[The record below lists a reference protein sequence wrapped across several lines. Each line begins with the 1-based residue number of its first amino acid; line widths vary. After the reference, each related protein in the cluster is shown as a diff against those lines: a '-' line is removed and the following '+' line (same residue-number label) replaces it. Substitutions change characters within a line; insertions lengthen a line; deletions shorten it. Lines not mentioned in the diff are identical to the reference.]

1 MNSGLLFHFIQSC
14 SSACKESASNTGDP
28 GSLSWSGRFPGEEI
42 GYPLQYSWASLV
54 AQMVKNLPTMLETWV
69 QSLVWAEALEKRMA
83 THSSIFTWEV
93 PRTEEP
99 GRYSPRS
106 LAGTAPGV
114 QKSWTQWRGAS
125 LTTDASGFAYI
136 ISFIIPI

>member
-1 MNSGLLFHFIQSC
+1 M
-14 SSACKESASNTGDP
+14 P
-28 GSLSWSGRFPGEEI
+28 R
-42 GYPLQYSWASLV
+42 ASLV

-106 LAGTAPGV
+106 PKELDTMAWCLFNHRCQWFCIYYILYYPHLKH
-114 QKSWTQWRGAS
+114 QKTEIRGA
-125 LTTDASGFAYI
+125 G
-136 ISFIIPI
+136 